1 MIAHPFDVLVMSLN
15 TIVELLHKFLMLV
28 AIVNRSGTQIE
39 YMMTASLN
47 STDFFNYAVRQVCTL
62 AVIPENEA
70 YAISIS
76 RFYLIK

>member
-39 YMMTASLN
+39 YMMTASLG
-47 STDFFNYAVRQVCTL
+47 STDFSITRL
-62 AVIPENEA
+62 AKFAP
-70 YAISIS
+70 
-76 RFYLIK
+76 